1 MRMTVKMKQ
10 KSEKV
15 RKDWVQLD
23 ALACGTGWDQED
35 LKNPQILIE
44 DVFGS
49 SHPGSFHLNE
59 LSQEVGVG
67 VFQGGGKPAHF
78 HGTDLCDGWAML
90 HDGMNYILPSREALC
105 DLVEVHGRVIPWD
118 ALVLVSSCDKS
129 IPAHLM
135 TACRLNI
142 PALHIPGGS
151 NRIGPRMTHSLLV
164 GETAT
169 KMRQGMDVSTE
180 VRDYKLSGC
189 PGYGACQFM
198 GTASTMQCM
207 SEALGMALPGAALA
221 PASLFDIRRLAR
233 QAGRQIMNLS
243 KRGIKPSDIL
253 TKEAF
258 ENAIKVHAAISGS
271 TNALIHFPAIG
282 HELGLDIGAD
292 LFDRLNRETPYLAN
306 VQPSGTYL
314 SEMFWYAGGVPRV
327 QLQLRDILDLRV
339 MTVTGKTLGEN
350 LSVQQRGGFFR
361 RGEGYLANY
370 HLQWEQVIR
379 PLEKS
384 PGRGSIAVLKGNIA
398 PEGAVVKFSAL
409 DKSMLVHAGP
419 ARVFNREENALAA
432 ILKGKVQPGS
442 VMILRYE
449 GPRGSGMPEI
459 LATTEALVTLPGLR
473 DTAIITDGRFSGAT
487 RGPCIGHVS
496 PEAVRGG
503 PIALIEDG
511 DMIEIDIPGRR
522 LSMVGRKGK
531 KMRLSEVAALLARRR
546 EKWKAPS
553 LNHSSGI
560 LKRYTL
566 HAASAMKGAYL
577 ED

>member
-1 MRMTVKMKQ
+1 MTGKLKQ

-23 ALACGTGWDQED
+23 ALACGTGWDEGD
-35 LKNPQILIE
+35 LEKPQILIE

-67 VFQGGGKPAHF
+67 VIQEGGKPAHF

-90 HDGMNYILPSREALC
+90 HDGMNYILPSRETLC

-118 ALVLVSSCDKS
+118 ALVLISSCDKS

-135 TACRLNI
+135 AACRLNI

-151 NRIGPRMTHSLLV
+151 NRIGPRMTHSLMV
-164 GETAT
+164 GETAM
-169 KMRQGMDVSTE
+169 KMRQGIDVSTE

-233 QAGRQIMNLS
+233 RAGQQIMTLS
-243 KRGIKPSDIL
+243 KRGINPSDIL
-253 TKEAF
+253 TMEAF
-258 ENAIKVHAAISGS
+258 QNAIKVHAAISGS

-282 HELGLDIGAD
+282 HEFGMNIGAN

-306 VQPSGTYL
+306 VQPSGAYL
-314 SEMFWYAGGVPRV
+314 SEMFWYAGGIPRV
-327 QLQLRDILDLRV
+327 QLQLRDMLDLRV
-339 MTVTGKTLGEN
+339 MTVTGKTLKEN
-350 LSVQQRGGFFR
+350 LRDLEKGGFFR

-370 HLQWEQVIR
+370 HLRWDQVIR

-384 PGRGSIAVLKGNIA
+384 SGRGSIAVLKGNIA

-409 DKSMLVHAGP
+409 DKSMLIHTGP
-419 ARVFNREENALAA
+419 ARVFNREEDVLSA
-432 ILKGKVQPGS
+432 ILNRQVQPGS
-442 VMILRYE
+442 VIVLRYE

-459 LATTEALVTLPGLR
+459 LATTEALVTVPGLGS
-473 DTAIITDGRFSGAT
+473 TAIVTDGRFSGAT

-503 PIALIEDG
+503 PIALIKDG
-511 DMIEIDIPGRR
+511 DMIEIDIPKRR
-522 LSMVGRKGK
+522 LSMVGQKGR
-531 KMRLSEVAALLARRR
+531 KMRPSEVTALLTERRK
-546 EKWKAPS
+546 KWKAPS
-553 LNHSSGI
+553 RDHSSGI
-560 LKRYTL
+560 LRRYAT